1 MNNITI
7 DTIRT
12 YVNKL
17 EQKGYSSEEITR
29 KLHTTLE
36 LMSWAYQND
45 HLKYSQFQQVKDEIA
60 NFKARFEASDLQEAQ
75 LAFKDS
81 ENLKSTKTPSFF
93 DKITQ
98 RIPFYGSKKSENEE
112 NKKSTPQ
119 TNAGFQ
125 LNPQHYV
132 GLAFVLLIMAILGAG
147 IYERFFKSTGGIFAY
162 PSTPSAASRILSF
175 QGRLT
180 DSLGNPITAATNMRF
195 RLYTASSGGTTLYD
209 TGTCSITPDQDGVHN
224 VLIGSS
230 CGSEVSSSV
239 FTENTQV
246 WLGVLVG
253 SDAEMTPRQRMANVP
268 YAMNAETLQGLPV
281 GTEVSN
287 IPYINAGGD
296 LLMAAA
302 SPQIGSTYTNQDF
315 LISSARALTIQSAGA
330 GDVTLTATES
340 GTIKFATGGS
350 QHGVITNTGLFG
362 FGSTGPDAKLDV
374 LYTGGEQLR
383 LTYADGS
390 TYSSFTTNSGG
401 DLTIDPSGDDLTIG
415 GDLILADTFTV
426 QVGGKTA
433 TAYNAFANSGDAPE
447 DGSIS
452 SDNDVY
458 IGGDL
463 EVDGNIVGTVSPGF
477 TQGSVVFTDGSGNLA
492 QDNASFFFD
501 DTNNLLGI
509 GTASPVGKLHV
520 TGAATGKALSIFNE
534 TGDQNIIT
542 ASASGTTVAN
552 LDRSGNLAIEGAIS
566 DLGGT
571 TLAVNDNLD
580 VSGTLFSGTADA
592 FQVDASGNITAVG
605 GTFSGDIAVN
615 GGDLTSSA
623 STFNLSIA
631 NAGTINFR
639 DGSNTLVAIKDQGV
653 YPFLNLAGKTDTGDP
668 GTCAEGDI
676 YYNDTDD
683 SIKVCHESNSWE
695 ALDGGAVASQWTDGG
710 TTVYLTDTTDELV
723 IGGSSPL
730 SSAKVSIDGD
740 ADQIQ
745 LIVQGNATQT
755 TNLATFE
762 QSDGTDVFTITN
774 AGNLT
779 SAGDLAVN
787 GDDITS
793 DSNLTLN
800 ATGYTRIGD
809 TASPGSANGDDDLF
823 VEGDLEID
831 GVLYT
836 DGGIDTAFTAGSVVF
851 AGASGVLAQDNASF
865 FWDDTNNKL
874 GLGDTTPDAKL
885 EISGA
890 ATGKALTIL
899 NETGDQ
905 DIIAASASGTTRFR
919 VGNDGTVYGGYFAD
933 ISNSAYGIDPAGTSN
948 FGGYSLKV
956 TGGALLAVDTGNV
969 GIGDS
974 TPDAK
979 LNILATTE
987 QLRLDYDD
995 SNYASFTVNS
1005 GGDLTIAPTGSDI
1018 AFTGNGDFSGGLN
1031 AGSADHV
1038 NIDSSGN
1045 IGVGTTAS
1053 GTYGLRMQKSI
1064 NPGTTP
1070 GYYADHKAISYS
1082 GTVGSF
1088 QYGYGSLISV
1098 TEGTTY
1104 TGGNGTNHYLNQQSF
1119 ANNSTTWAGY
1129 SSIGSWAYMTNNV
1142 AANTAYLTGTRNDMV
1157 NASTAT
1163 GQDYTGFVANG
1174 SNASSGTIAT
1184 MRGFSSNITNSSTGT
1199 FTNSYQF
1206 WANSPTNAS
1215 GTITTIYGLR
1225 VDDQSVGTNTNAYGV
1240 YIGNQSGGSGTVAGL
1255 YVADADDYSIQ
1266 LASTDGDAASGITFG
1281 TDTNLYRSAADTL
1294 KTDDAFFAVGNITTS
1309 GDLAV
1314 NGDDITADGAL
1325 TINSASYT
1333 RIGDTAS
1340 PGSATGDDDLY
1351 VEGDLEIDG
1360 ILYTDGSI
1368 DTAFTAGSVVFAGTS
1383 GVLAEDNTN
1392 FFFNDSTNRLGIG
1405 DATPDAFLDLT
1416 GTTEQLRLSYE
1427 TGDTNY
1433 ASFTLSS
1440 GGDLTIAPT
1449 GGDLALTGDV
1459 DISDQFA
1466 AGPNGAITA
1475 NTIGHI
1481 AYSTVPVD
1489 TNGTYGIQLTQT
1501 TTGSGSS
1508 SQGHTG
1514 IYNYL
1519 ADNSTSTGN
1528 LTMTAT
1534 QSDLYMQNGS
1544 VGGNSTWRNIYGF
1557 LKNESSGGTH
1567 NGSLYNFYASAL
1579 NAGTKVWS
1587 SETNYY
1593 SLLTNSGAVT
1603 TSTLYNYYAAAPVNA
1618 SGTITTAY
1626 GMRIEDQSVGTNT
1639 TAYGLYIAAQ
1649 AGASGDA
1656 VGLYI
1661 ADADDYSIQLASTDG
1676 DAASGITFGTD
1687 TNVYRSAAN
1696 TLKTDDNLIV
1706 GLDLRIA
1713 DTGTLEIGGL
1723 TGVAYNAISDSGTTS
1738 HSLASDDDLFVEGDL
1753 EVDGV
1758 LYADGGITAT
1768 GTVSATDFS
1777 CTDCLDFAEFEDTLD
1792 LDTTLILNQGTNTW
1806 TQNFTGTT
1814 TVGYTFA
1821 ADSVTSGTGIE
1832 LSADALAGGKGLY
1845 VSSTSTALT
1854 TGNLALVDWSPGSTT
1869 NATGDLFKINIGT
1882 NGNVGNILNVT
1893 DTSSSLFRVAENQ
1906 IESAIPHSFTA
1917 AGDVSIAY
1925 DLLFSNQTASFIK
1938 SSGPFTIEAGETFES
1953 NDFTLKTY
1961 NSGNVLLDAGGST
1974 TNTGTI
1980 SFYDS
1985 NIKGATV
1992 TTAIP
1997 FANASADINTFR
2009 TNFTDETIIDA
2020 LNEVYAAASAGG
2032 VWTDSAT
2039 TAYLTTTTDDVVIGG
2054 SSPLSSAK
2062 LSIDGDADQTQ
2073 LIVQGNATQTTD
2085 LVIFETSA
2093 GADLFNLTNAGNLD
2107 VAGTLTSGTANA
2119 FVVDASGNVTTA
2131 GDLAVNGN
2139 DITSGGNLTLNA
2151 TGYVRVG
2158 DTATPGSASGDDDL
2172 YVESDLEVDGVV
2184 YLDGTLDTTFTA
2196 GSVVFAGTNGVLT
2209 QDNSSFFFDD
2219 TNNRLGI
2226 GDTTPDAFLDITGT
2240 TAQLRLSYETT
2251 DTNYTTFTTSSGGDL
2266 TIAPSGSDTAITGNV
2281 DISGTLK
2288 AGTSDAFQVDASGN
2302 VIAND
2307 MSMGG
2312 EFSGVDGYGD
2322 SGSMIA
2328 NGSLEL
2334 DLNTGGLPDGWA
2346 HDTGSHDGTRS
2357 SSSSYNGDYHYR
2369 IDAETAENGF
2379 QTSCFPVS
2387 DAQTYYIDLY
2397 AKAAS
2402 GTTSHMDLNY
2412 IEYSTRADC
2421 EADSAAGIGVVSGG
2435 LTTTSSWAEFGGSY
2449 SPEPDIR
2456 WLKFEIENNDTS
2468 GATNQDLY
2476 IDAVR
2481 VWYNTTNGGGGLDLA
2496 ETYPINKNEH
2506 AQVAEIVSF
2515 GSSEKQNGADVQNI
2529 KKSSSS
2535 YDNNAFGVTATQP
2548 GLVLDDNGTYNK
2560 IKVALKGRVPVLVT
2574 TENGPIKVGDPITA
2588 SSKPGI
2594 GMKATRSGR
2603 IVGYAMSEWTSSD
2616 PNEIDHVIL
2625 FVNPETYVDL
2635 SILTQLQES
2644 VAKFPSMTAS
2654 VLTQADSIII
2664 DTAEAALLKTES
2676 LIATTIKATNATI
2689 DNLIV
2694 DRIVSREITSVSV
2707 KTETLQAQNIEAKDA
2722 TFSGKLVAQEID
2734 ADNIREL
2741 RDRLE
2746 RLSVE
2751 QNSEPAFDS
2760 AGLQAEVESIQDYL
2774 ENLPEQETSPSLP
2787 INEIATNTSIDPGTI
2802 TSITGEQISMMD
2814 LENLTVTGTAAM
2826 TSLAVADSF
2835 TAGNIFV
2842 KDNSVLSLSNE
2853 LKLSALEQVNIMDGA
2868 VIIAKNGTITAKGE
2882 VIAEKGVRTNTI
2894 KPLDANSA
2902 VGLQLSQNKVEV
2914 LNNNNVVAAI
2924 NNDGS
2929 AKFKDVSVDTYT
2941 EATGSAVI
2949 IAAEDNYDENGI
2961 LSPGIQTN
2969 AAAAGNGIIP
2979 AKNDTIVIF
2988 NDTISAKSL
2997 VYVTASSK
3005 TYNQNLY
3012 VAEKKSCT
3020 AEEKLEENCKPYF
3033 TVHIDGVVKDA
3044 ITFNW
3049 WIVN

>member
-29 KLHTTLE
+29 KLHTALE

-730 SSAKVSIDGD
+730 SSAKFSIDGD

-890 ATGKALTIL
+890 VVGKALTIL

-905 DIIAASASGTTRFR
+905 DIIAASASGVTRFR

-995 SNYASFTVNS
+995 SNYTSFTVS
-1005 GGDLTIAPTGSDI
+1005 SSGDLTIAPTGGDTNI
-1018 AFTGNGDFSGGLN
+1018 TGN
-1031 AGSADHV
+1031 SA
-1038 NIDSSGN
+1038 
-1045 IGVGTTAS
+1045 
-1053 GTYGLRMQKSI
+1053 
-1064 NPGTTP
+1064 
-1070 GYYADHKAISYS
+1070 
-1082 GTVGSF
+1082 
-1088 QYGYGSLISV
+1088 
-1098 TEGTTY
+1098 
-1104 TGGNGTNHYLNQQSF
+1104 
-1119 ANNSTTWAGY
+1119 
-1129 SSIGSWAYMTNNV
+1129 
-1142 AANTAYLTGTRNDMV
+1142 LT
-1157 NASTAT
+1157 
-1163 GQDYTGFVANG
+1163 
-1174 SNASSGTIAT
+1174 
-1184 MRGFSSNITNSSTGT
+1184 
-1199 FTNSYQF
+1199 
-1206 WANSPTNAS
+1206 
-1215 GTITTIYGLR
+1215 
-1225 VDDQSVGTNTNAYGV
+1225 
-1240 YIGNQSGGSGTVAGL
+1240 
-1255 YVADADDYSIQ
+1255 
-1266 LASTDGDAASGITFG
+1266 
-1281 TDTNLYRSAADTL
+1281 
-1294 KTDDAFFAVGNITTS
+1294 

-1351 VEGDLEIDG
+1351 VESDIELDG
-1360 ILYTDGSI
+1360 VLYLDGTI
-1368 DTAFTAGSVVFAGTS
+1368 DTTFTAGSVVFAGTS

-1392 FFFNDSTNRLGIG
+1392 FFFNDSTNKLGLG
-1405 DATPDAFLDLT
+1405 DTTPDAFLDLT

-1440 GGDLTIAPT
+1440 AGDLTIAPT

-1528 LTMTAT
+1528 LSMTAI

-1544 VGGNSTWRNIYGF
+1544 VGGNSTWRNVYGF
-1557 LKNESSGGTH
+1557 LKNEATGGTH

-1579 NAGTKVWS
+1579 NAGTKIWS
-1587 SETNYY
+1587 SEFNYY

-1603 TSTLYNYYAAAPVNA
+1603 TSNFYNFYAASPVNA
-1618 SGTITTAY
+1618 SGTLTTAY
-1626 GMRIEDQSVGTNT
+1626 GMRVEDQSVGTNT
-1639 TAYGLYIAAQ
+1639 NAYGVYVAAQ
-1649 AGASGDA
+1649 AGGSGDN

-2020 LNEVYAAASAGG
+2020 LNEVYAAASSGG

-2093 GADLFNLTNAGNLD
+2093 GTDLFNVTNAGNVD
-2107 VAGTLTSGTANA
+2107 AAGTLTSGTANA
-2119 FVVDASGNVTTA
+2119 FVVDASGNISTSGTTGLTFSSTGGIVLAGGTLSDGTDGVDIADNLEVTGDTTLA
-2131 GDLAVNGN
+2131 GDLAVNGDDISSDADLTITPAGGDINVAANILPSTDDTYDLGSNTKRWKDLYLGGETVHLGTSTTDEATFSYTTSTNKLTIQNNYGAGLYTSSSDGFDFLLGGGAGDDFTVQGTTFVVETDNNRVGIGTAAPDAKLHVTGTSTGKALTIFNETGDQNVLVASVAGALAFSVTNAGDISRGNTHGVIGLN
-2139 DITSGGNLTLNA
+2139 DQASLAPNASFEIYSNSGQILPDSWVAKTGAVTKTTDARHGDNAILLASAGDIAMSTCFPIAGNNARGYTMSLWSKSGGVSINTILRAGLYTYTTKANCIS
-2151 TGYVRVG
+2151 
-2158 DTATPGSASGDDDL
+2158 DTP
-2172 YVESDLEVDGVV
+2172 
-2184 YLDGTLDTTFTA
+2184 
-2196 GSVVFAGTNGVLT
+2196 AGTNAAVGQSPVA
-2209 QDNSSFFFDD
+2209 
-2219 TNNRLGI
+2219 
-2226 GDTTPDAFLDITGT
+2226 TTYTAYSGTSTPGTGT
-2240 TAQLRLSYETT
+2240 Y
-2251 DTNYTTFTTSSGGDL
+2251 
-2266 TIAPSGSDTAITGNV
+2266 
-2281 DISGTLK
+2281 
-2288 AGTSDAFQVDASGN
+2288 
-2302 VIAND
+2302 
-2307 MSMGG
+2307 
-2312 EFSGVDGYGD
+2312 
-2322 SGSMIA
+2322 
-2328 NGSLEL
+2328 
-2334 DLNTGGLPDGWA
+2334 WA
-2346 HDTGSHDGTRS
+2346 
-2357 SSSSYNGDYHYR
+2357 
-2369 IDAETAENGF
+2369 
-2379 QTSCFPVS
+2379 
-2387 DAQTYYIDLY
+2387 
-2397 AKAAS
+2397 
-2402 GTTSHMDLNY
+2402 
-2412 IEYSTRADC
+2412 RAY
-2421 EADSAAGIGVVSGG
+2421 V
-2435 LTTTSSWAEFGGSY
+2435 W
-2449 SPEPDIR
+2449 
-2456 WLKFEIENNDTS
+2456 NN
-2468 GATNQDLY
+2468 
-2476 IDAVR
+2476 
-2481 VWYNTTNGGGGLDLA
+2481 NGGGDNTDIYADGLLVWPANNTSGLDLA
-2496 ETYPINKNEH
+2496 ETYPVDASEKPLMG
-2506 AQVAEIVSF
+2506 EIVRF
-2515 GSSEKQNGADVQNI
+2515 GNSTIQEGADVKNI
-2529 KKSSSS
+2529 TRSKDA
-2535 YDNNAFGVTATQP
+2535 YDNQAFGIVASQP
-2548 GLVLDDNGTYNK
+2548 GFVLDDNGTYNK
-2560 IKVALKGRVPVLVT
+2560 VQVALKGRVPVLVT

-2603 IVGYAMSEWTSSD
+2603 IIGYAMSEWISSD
-2616 PNEIDHVIL
+2616 PHEVDQVL
-2625 FVNPETYVDL
+2625 VFMNPETYVDL

-2664 DTAEAALLKTES
+2664 NTAEAALLKTES

-2746 RLSVE
+2746 RLSAQ

-2760 AGLQAEVESIQDYL
+2760 AGLQEEVENIQDYL